1 VADVS
6 AFAALIHD
14 GLFDPSP
21 SESIL
26 RVKDAV
32 AKELTALDST
42 ARVKRTDYF
51 NHTFAP
57 DFIMTWPDASSR
69 RVYLRMAYD
78 LEALVDDVALIDSTD
93 PLILGLTSVESVEA
107 KPHVDR
113 VIADSDAMF
122 TEPAALEKLIDRKKN
137 DSTANML
144 SNALAQGGRG
154 SFVGDEAVDLA
165 DVVQRGFKSAADV
178 DTEGTAEAIG
188 TISDRLRGQQ
198 AWRMNRVLQAVWEG
212 SEGSLST
219 FPGKADVSGRLN
231 TESLSYLVKY
241 MRTDDRDFWRRVGRG
256 LTLADLESLDFAAAP
271 ANIERLIQANLD
283 VISARATVVKPD
295 PLGLDEAV
303 AGTRFRWSKRGRHIT
318 FEAPK
323 LFAMIGSAKTDLND
337 VDEEKAEAVS
347 VYAFIERARSTD
359 LVEVS
364 IHSGPDHISVKNDE
378 GAIST
383 ERLRGVSATFG
394 GSAEVAQAIVGSRT
408 GRVTVDLPHRSGT
421 GKTQSRVRM
430 ADLLATTI
438 PLVVDVPDDVRAGI
452 EEFLQYEVNS
462 RQPQLEMFALDAGDA
477 RGETPAPLR
486 GTAADDLPPL
496 LSFEAPSE
504 KVNESEGDSA
514 ASE

>member
-1 VADVS
+1 MADVS
-6 AFAALIHD
+6 AYAALIHD

-57 DFIMTWPDASSR
+57 DFVMTWPDARSR

-78 LEALVDDVALIDSTD
+78 LEALVEDVALIDSTD
-93 PLILGLTSVESVEA
+93 PLIFGLTEAESIEA
-107 KPHVDR
+107 KPHVEQA
-113 VIADSDAMF
+113 IAGSDAMF
-122 TEPAALEKLIDRKKN
+122 TEAAALEKLIDRKKA

-154 SFVGDEAVDLA
+154 SFVGDEAVELA
-165 DVVQRGFKSAADV
+165 DVVQRGFTSAALV
-178 DTEGTAEAIG
+178 DTDGTAEAVE
-188 TISDRLRGQQ
+188 TISDRLQGQQ

-212 SEGSLST
+212 SEGSLTT

-256 LTLADLESLDFAAAP
+256 LTIADLESLDFADAE
-271 ANIERLIQANLD
+271 ANIESLIQANLD
-283 VISARATVVKPD
+283 VISARATIVKPD

-303 AGTRFRWSKRGRHIT
+303 TGARFRWSKRGRHIT

-323 LFAMIGSAKTDLND
+323 LFAVIGSAKTNLSG
-337 VDEEKAEAVS
+337 VDEEAAAVS
-347 VYAFIERARSTD
+347 VDAFIDRAKDTD

-383 ERLRGVSATFG
+383 ERLRGVSETFG
-394 GSAEVAQAIVGSRT
+394 GSTEVAQVIVGSRT
-408 GRVTVDLPHRSGT
+408 GRVTVDLPERSGT
-421 GKTQSRVRM
+421 GKTQSKVRM
-430 ADLLATTI
+430 ADLLVTTI
-438 PLVVDVPDDVRAGI
+438 PLVVDVPDDVREGI
-452 EEFLQYEVNS
+452 AEFLRYEDDNG
-462 RQPQLEMFALDAGDA
+462 RTRLETLALD
-477 RGETPAPLR
+477 E
-486 GTAADDLPPL
+486 LPEVDPTIPL
-496 LSFEAPSE
+496 LAVEALVENGTLVDP
-504 KVNESEGDSA
+504 ESSTPE
-514 ASE
+514 

>member
-1 VADVS
+1 MADGS

-21 SESIL
+21 SASIL

-57 DFIMTWPDASSR
+57 DFILTWPDSTSR

-93 PLILGLTSVESVEA
+93 PLIFGLTPSESVEA
-107 KPHVDR
+107 KPHVDE
-113 VIADSDAMF
+113 VIAESDAMF
-122 TEPAALEKLIDRKKN
+122 TEPAALEKLIDRKKS

-154 SFVGDEAVDLA
+154 SFVGDEAVELA
-165 DVVQRGFKSAADV
+165 DVVQRGFVAAAEVESD
-178 DTEGTAEAIG
+178 GTARAVQTIG
-188 TISDRLRGQQ
+188 DRLQGQQ

-219 FPGKADVSGRLN
+219 FPGQADVSGRLN
-231 TESLSYLVKY
+231 MESLSYLVKY
-241 MRTDDRDFWRRVGRG
+241 MRTDDRAFWRRVGRG
-256 LTLADLESLDFAAAP
+256 LTLADLEGLDFEGAS
-271 ANIERLIQANLD
+271 ANVESLIQANLD
-283 VISARATVVKPD
+283 VISARATIVKPD

-303 AGTRFRWSKRGRHIT
+303 AGARFRWSKRGRHIT

-323 LFAMIGSAKTDLND
+323 LFAVLGSAKTDLND
-337 VDEEKAEAVS
+337 VDEEAAAAVS
-347 VYAFIERARSTD
+347 VDAFIERARQTD

-394 GSAEVAQAIVGSRT
+394 GSAEVAQAIAGSRT
-408 GRVTVDLPHRSGT
+408 GRVTVDLPERSGT
-421 GKTQSRVRM
+421 GKTQSKVRM
-430 ADLLATTI
+430 ADLLVTTI
-438 PLVVDVPDDVRAGI
+438 PLVVDVPDDVRDGI
-452 EEFLQYEVNS
+452 AEFLQYEVDTG
-462 RQPQLEMFALDAGDA
+462 QTQLDMFRLDAIEGRDDPPLFAIEASADA
-477 RGETPAPLR
+477 ITVNDLDAPAP
-486 GTAADDLPPL
+486 
-496 LSFEAPSE
+496 E
-504 KVNESEGDSA
+504 
-514 ASE
+514 

>member
-1 VADVS
+1 MADVS

-42 ARVKRTDYF
+42 ARIKRTDYF

-57 DFIMTWPDASSR
+57 DFVMTWPDARSR

-93 PLILGLTSVESVEA
+93 PLIFGLTESESIEA
-107 KPHVDR
+107 KPHVEKA
-113 VIADSDAMF
+113 IADSDAMF
-122 TEPAALEKLIDRKKN
+122 TEPAALEKLIDRKKA

-144 SNALAQGGRG
+144 SNALVQGGRG
-154 SFVGDEAVDLA
+154 SFVGDEAIELA
-165 DVVQRGFKSAADV
+165 DVVQRGFTSAAQV
-178 DTEGTAEAIG
+178 DTDGTAEAVE
-188 TISDRLRGQQ
+188 TISDRLQGQQ

-219 FPGKADVSGRLN
+219 FPGRADVSGRLN

-256 LTLADLESLDFAAAP
+256 LTLADLESLDFADAE
-271 ANIERLIQANLD
+271 ANIASLIQANLD
-283 VISARATVVKPD
+283 VIAARATIVKPD

-303 AGTRFRWSKRGRHIT
+303 LGARFRWSKRGRHIT

-323 LFAMIGSAKTDLND
+323 LFAVIASAKTDLND
-337 VDEEKAEAVS
+337 VDEEAAAAVS
-347 VYAFIERARSTD
+347 VDAFIDRARDTD

-394 GSAEVAQAIVGSRT
+394 GSTEVAQVIVGSRT
-408 GRVTVDLPHRSGT
+408 GRVTVDLPERSGT
-421 GKTQSRVRM
+421 GKTQSKVRM
-430 ADLLATTI
+430 ADLLVTTI
-438 PLVVDVPDDVRAGI
+438 PLVVDIPDDVREGI
-452 EEFLQYEVNS
+452 AEFLGYEDDNG
-462 RQPQLEMFALDAGDA
+462 Q
-477 RGETPAPLR
+477 APLDML
-486 GTAADDLPPL
+486 ALEELPEIDPAIPL
-496 LSFEAPSE
+496 LAIEALVENDTLVEPESSTSE
-504 KVNESEGDSA
+504 
-514 ASE
+514 

>member
-1 VADVS
+1 MADTS

-32 AKELTALDST
+32 AKELSALDGT

-57 DFIMTWPDASSR
+57 DFIMTWPDSTSR

-78 LEALVDDVALIDSTD
+78 LDALVDDVALIDSAD
-93 PLILGLTSVESVEA
+93 PLIFGLTPRESIEA
-107 KPHVDR
+107 KSRVDE
-113 VIADSDAMF
+113 VIADSNAMF
-122 TEPAALEKLIDRKKN
+122 TEPAALEKLIDRKKS

-154 SFVGDEAVDLA
+154 SFVGTEAVDLA
-165 DVVQRGFKSAADV
+165 DVVQRGFASAAHV
-178 DTEGTAEAIG
+178 NLEGTAEAVD
-188 TISDRLRGQQ
+188 TISDSLRGQQ

-212 SEGSLST
+212 SDGSLST
-219 FPGKADVSGRLN
+219 FPGGADLSGRLN

-241 MRTDDRDFWRRVGRG
+241 MRTDDLDFWRRVGRG
-256 LTLADLESLDFAAAP
+256 LTLADLEGLDFESAS
-271 ANIERLIQANLD
+271 ANVENLIQANLD
-283 VISARATVVKPD
+283 VICARATVIKPD
-295 PLGLDEAV
+295 PLGLNETTT
-303 AGTRFRWSKRGRHIT
+303 GGRYRWSKRGRHIT

-323 LFAMIGSAKTDLND
+323 LFAVVGSAKIDLID
-337 VDEEKAEAVS
+337 VDHEEAAAVS
-347 VYAFIERARSTD
+347 VDAFVERARSTD

-394 GSAEVAQAIVGSRT
+394 GSAEIAQAIAGSRT
-408 GRVTVDLPHRSGT
+408 GRVTVDLPGRSGT
-421 GKTQSRVRM
+421 GKTQSKVRL
-430 ADLLATTI
+430 ADLLVTTI
-438 PLVVDVPDDVRAGI
+438 PLVVDIPDDVREGI
-452 EEFLQYEVNS
+452 LDFLHYEFDNGHTQLDMGVLEEEV
-462 RQPQLEMFALDAGDA
+462 ADV
-477 RGETPAPLR
+477 
-486 GTAADDLPPL
+486 TADGWDLPL
-496 LSFEAPSE
+496 A
-504 KVNESEGDSA
+504 
-514 ASE
+514 